1 MIQYEKFFKSLG
13 DKNRLRILNLLSKGS
28 WRVSDIAYE
37 LDIEENLASHHLRT
51 MNKSGIAKS
60 SKKGREVYYE
70 INYIKTK
77 AVFKTLFKKQ
87 IFKDIFRDIIK
98 EK

>member
-13 DKNRLRILNLLSKGS
+13 DRNRLRIVNLLSKGS

-51 MNKSGIAKS
+51 MYKAGIAKS

-70 INYIKTK
+70 INYVKTK
-77 AVFKTLFKKQ
+77 AVFKALCKKQ
-87 IFKDIFRDIIK
+87 IFKDIFQEISR